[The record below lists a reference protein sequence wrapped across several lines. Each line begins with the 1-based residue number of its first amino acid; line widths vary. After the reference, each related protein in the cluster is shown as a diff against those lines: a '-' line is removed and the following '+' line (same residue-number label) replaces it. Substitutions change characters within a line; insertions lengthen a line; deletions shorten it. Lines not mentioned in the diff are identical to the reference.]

1 MGELPKHPDGI
12 KPWYLGL
19 LCLETAQ
26 RGRQGCCEPG
36 LGLMLDGEP
45 EEKLLL
51 TNWNQETLYLEEKY
65 ELREIVSC
73 GLWIVDATHTTKLF
87 PPP

>member
-1 MGELPKHPDGI
+1 M
-12 KPWYLGL
+12 LG
-19 LCLETAQ
+19 
-26 RGRQGCCEPG
+26 
-36 LGLMLDGEP
+36 GEP